1 VSTPASSR
9 GVGGLWWR
17 ALSSVGLTE
26 ERWHDLSSWQR
37 RLVKLVAV
45 GLLGTIVLAPIYGVD
60 GAAYLAFIVVGVIYV
75 PDWGRYRH
83 GRLAL
88 PAAVLALCILYPY
101 YFDKLPALPIFKAFP
116 TVDTAFVMAIY
127 VMMALGLNVVV
138 GYAGLLDLGYVAF
151 YAIGAYTAAWLAS
164 PHASRY
170 GWDLTFGGV
179 GVQVGVGGIHI
190 SIWLILVVAAC
201 LAGLAGVIIGLPTL
215 RLRGDYLAIVTL
227 GFGEIVYVAALNGDH
242 LIGANITNGSQG
254 INPIDPP
261 GFGSWLH
268 DKLGLPKDFLTAANS
283 VDLYYW
289 GAIAL
294 VVFVV
299 VCSVMLR
306 DSKLGRAW
314 VAIREDET
322 AAAAMGIPLMRTKT
336 WAYAIGAFFGGIAG
350 AFLKSQQ
357 GGAFPNDFLFDF
369 SIFVLCMVIL
379 GGMGSI
385 WGVILGGAFLAYLN
399 LEGIANVG
407 GWVNDTFGGERD
419 LTLYS
424 SGIYGTILVLV
435 MLFRPA
441 GLIPSARAKAEFEVG
456 VEDQPLMD
464 VRHAPEE
471 SPV

>member
-1 VSTPASSR
+1 MLARIGLPESR
-9 GVGGLWWR
+9 WR
-17 ALSSVGLTE
+17 AFPGWE
-26 ERWHDLSSWQR
+26 Q
-37 RLVKLVAV
+37 RLVKFAAV
-45 GLLGTIVLAPIYGVD
+45 SLLCVIVLAPIYGFD
-60 GAAYLAFIVVGVIYV
+60 AGAYVMFLVIAALYV
-75 PDWGRYRH
+75 PDWSRVRF
-83 GRLAL
+83 GRLVL
-88 PAAVLALCILYPY
+88 PVAVLGLCVAYPY
-101 YFDKLPALPIFKAFP
+101 FVNNLPGVPIFTAFP
-116 TVDTAFVMAIY
+116 SVDTAFTMAIY
-127 VMMALGLNVVV
+127 VMMALGLNIVV

-164 PHASRY
+164 PQGARY
-170 GWDLTFGGV
+170 GWNFTFGGV
-179 GVQVGVGGIHI
+179 GVPIGIGGIHV
-190 SIWLILVVAAC
+190 SIWLVLALAAIMAA
-201 LAGLAGVIIGLPTL
+201 LAGIVIGLPTL

-227 GFGEIVYVAALNGDH
+227 GFGEIIYVAALNGDH
-242 LIGANITNGSQG
+242 IAGANITNGAQG

-261 GFGSWLH
+261 GFGNWLH
-268 DKLGLPKDFLTAANS
+268 HHLGLPSNFLSATNS
-283 VDLYYW
+283 TDLYYW
-289 GAIAL
+289 GALVL

-314 VAIREDET
+314 IAIREDET

-336 WAYAIGAFFGGIAG
+336 WAYAIGAFFGGMAG

-357 GGAFPNDFLFDF
+357 GGAFPQDFLFDF

-385 WGVILGGAFLAYLN
+385 WGVIVGGAFLAYLN

-407 GWVNDTFGGERD
+407 GWINNTFGGNRD

-441 GLIPSARAKAEFEVG
+441 GLIPSTRRAAEFEVG
-456 VEDQPLMD
+456 VEDTPLMD

-471 SPV
+471 